1 MKKSV
6 DRLLS
11 LIHIDPIC
19 ADPPSSK
26 RKTSIERP
34 LEESVEEYVKAH
46 AALEKRKREKI
57 HPFSRKFAERMFC
70 FTAGKESARVLY

>member
-1 MKKSV
+1 MFFKSAKRMKESV

-34 LEESVEEYVKAH
+34 LEESVEEYAEAH
-46 AALEKRKREKI
+46 AALEKRKGAKRL
-57 HPFSRKFAERMFC
+57 ERMKRFI
-70 FTAGKESARVLY
+70 GEVE